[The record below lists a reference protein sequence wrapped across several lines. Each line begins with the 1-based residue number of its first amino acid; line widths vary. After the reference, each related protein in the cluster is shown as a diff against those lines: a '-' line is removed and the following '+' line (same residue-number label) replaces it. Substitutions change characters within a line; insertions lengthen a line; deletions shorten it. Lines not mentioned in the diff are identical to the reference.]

1 MASKIR
7 KDDMVEII
15 SGKDRGARG
24 KVLEVYPKKQRVL
37 VEGKNMVQKHTKA
50 SGNQEAGII
59 EKEASLHI
67 SNVMLVDP
75 DSDKKTRVGFKLEE
89 DGSKSRFSKGSGKK
103 ID

>member
-1 MASKIR
+1 MASKI
-7 KDDMVEII
+7 KKGDMIEII
-15 SGKDRGARG
+15 SGKDRGNRG

-37 VEGKNMVQKHTKA
+37 IEGQNMVQKHAKA

-59 EKEASLHI
+59 EREASLHI

-75 DSDKKTRVGFKLEE
+75 DTEKKVRVGFKLME
-89 DGSKSRFSKGSGKK
+89 DGGKVRISRATGKK

>member
-1 MASKIR
+1 MTMKIK

-15 SGKDRGARG
+15 AGKDRGSRG

-37 VEGKNMVQKHTKA
+37 VEGQNMVQKHAKA
-50 SGNQEAGII
+50 SANQEAGII
-59 EKEASLHI
+59 EKEAPLHI

-75 DSDKKTRVGFKLEE
+75 DSDQKVRVGFKVDEE
-89 DGSKSRFSKGSGKK
+89 GAKIRFSKASGKK

>member
-7 KDDMVEII
+7 KNDMVEII
-15 SGKDRGARG
+15 TGKDRGKRG

-37 VEGKNMVQKHTKA
+37 IEGRNMVQKHSKA
-50 SGNQEAGII
+50 KGNQEAGIV
-59 EKEASLHI
+59 EREAALHV

-75 DSDKKTRVGFKLEE
+75 DSDRKVRVGFKLDE
-89 DGSKSRFSKGSGKK
+89 DDTKIRFSKNSGKK